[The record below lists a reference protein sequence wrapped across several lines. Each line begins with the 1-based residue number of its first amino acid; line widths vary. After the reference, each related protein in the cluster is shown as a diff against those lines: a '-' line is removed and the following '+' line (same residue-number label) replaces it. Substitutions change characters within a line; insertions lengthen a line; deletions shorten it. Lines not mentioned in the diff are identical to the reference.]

1 MQRAASFRGSI
12 QTWIR
17 WSPFLPDKYEIN
29 KGPELKKDLLT
40 KPGNRGHANK
50 PHATCMRRGHCRA
63 RPVAL
68 VKQIAPNFFSSDR
81 LLPPCP
87 WCCSQCA
94 EECELLLLLGL
105 TLTPIHLH
113 PWPSC
118 RKPPAGLGAVGRG
131 AAGPAAPSASAQ
143 PLRSLKQEPQMEGS
157 PGLLPPLL
165 FFTLS
170 SSSSLPL
177 LPEAQPGPVGVR
189 VNARQAPVQAHV
201 SYTRPS
207 LQQSIPRR
215 LFSTSSKFQLEDFCR
230 KNVWVCFITAFNHN
244 LWHRFLS
251 P

>member
-1 MQRAASFRGSI
+1 M
-12 QTWIR
+12 
-17 WSPFLPDKYEIN
+17 
-29 KGPELKKDLLT
+29 LT
-40 KPGNRGHANK
+40 KPQ
-50 PHATCMRRGHCRA
+50 ATCMRRGHCRA

-68 VKQIAPNFFSSDR
+68 AKQIAPNFFSSDR

-118 RKPPAGLGAVGRG
+118 PKPPAGLGAVGRG

-143 PLRSLKQEPQMEGS
+143 PLRSLKQEPQTEGS

-189 VNARQAPVQAHV
+189 VNAQPSACPG
-201 SYTRPS
+201 TRVLHQTQPTAEQPQETFLY
-207 LQQSIPRR
+207 LQQVSARG
-215 LFSTSSKFQLEDFCR
+215 LL
-230 KNVWVCFITAFNHN
+230 
-244 LWHRFLS
+244 
-251 P
+251 